1 MKKVL
6 ITGGTGFI
14 GSHLAEFFCEKKYK
28 VTVFDRYNSNY
39 NLGLLSNSKHKNK
52 IEFIFGDIR
61 DYDSVANAVKGKDI
75 VFHLA
80 ALIGIPYSYISPLA
94 YIKTNVEG
102 TYNVLESCKNLKTK
116 KIFVTSTSEVYGT
129 AKYTPID
136 ENHPLAPQSPYSAS
150 KIAADNLALSYFYS
164 FNLPVNIIRPFNT
177 FGPRQSER
185 AIIPTIINQILNS
198 NGKRRLDLGNLN
210 PTRDFNFVED
220 ICRGFHK
227 ACTSN
232 LASGN
237 IINLCTGDEISI
249 RKLVKMISEEMKI
262 NVNIKSLKN
271 RTRPSKSEVFRLCGS
286 NKKAK
291 KIMNWSPVY
300 AKKKGFKVALRQT
313 IEWFIQNN
321 NQNSDSTKK
330 YII

>member
-14 GSHLAEFFCEKKYK
+14 GSHLAEFLFKKKYK

-39 NLGLLSNSKHKNK
+39 NLGLLNESKYKDN

-61 DYDSVANAVKGKDI
+61 DYDSVVNAVKGKDI

-94 YIKTNVEG
+94 YLKTNTEG
-102 TYNVLESCKNLKTK
+102 TYNILESCRIMKTK

-129 AKYTPID
+129 AQYTPID

-164 FNLPVNIIRPFNT
+164 FNLPINIIRPFNT

-185 AIIPTIINQILNS
+185 AIIPTIINQILMSNS
-198 NGKRRLDLGNLN
+198 RKSLKLGNLT
-210 PTRDFNFVED
+210 PKRDFNYVED
-220 ICRGFHK
+220 ICNGF
-227 ACTSN
+227 
-232 LASGN
+232 L
-237 IINLCTGDEISI
+237 
-249 RKLVKMISEEMKI
+249 
-262 NVNIKSLKN
+262 
-271 RTRPSKSEVFRLCGS
+271 
-286 NKKAK
+286 
-291 KIMNWSPVY
+291 
-300 AKKKGFKVALRQT
+300 
-313 IEWFIQNN
+313 
-321 NQNSDSTKK
+321 
-330 YII
+330 